1 MKITTLAVSGL
12 LMFSSSMMAAG
23 DNILSVH
30 ILNQQT
36 GKPASGVTV
45 RLEQQSANQ
54 WKTINQAETNQ
65 DGRISALW
73 PDTKPTVG
81 TYRVTFETGE
91 YFTSQKLD
99 TFFPEIP
106 VIFSISKPDEKYHIP
121 LLLSQYGYSTYR
133 GS

>member
-12 LMFSSSMMAAG
+12 LIFSSSIMAAG

-45 RLEQQSANQ
+45 RLEQQSDNQ